1 MKAIKTTKPRT
12 ERQHRL
18 KHDFHLIVGHGANS
32 LHNSKML
39 QTFSREQELCE
50 ASQGLTKGASQQGVL
65 ARGAAEYEP
74 KQWRKA
80 MRAGEGW
87 RRCNLH
93 IPLVQCWI
101 GAYPHL
107 APTDSLSACNIILDI
122 VRG

>member
-1 MKAIKTTKPRT
+1 MTTTHPRT
-12 ERQHRL
+12 KKQHHSMHNSYL
-18 KHDFHLIVGHGANS
+18 TVGHGANS
-32 LHNSKML
+32 PHISKML
-39 QTFSREQELCE
+39 QTFSKEQELCE

-65 ARGAAEYEP
+65 ARGAPEDEA

-80 MRAGEGW
+80 MRPREGW

-107 APTDSLSACNIILDI
+107 APTDSLRACNNVLDK